1 MAFSTIN
8 KGSSFMNTVL
18 YTGTGSSQSLTGVGF
33 QPDLV
38 WIKDRDATRDHN
50 LFDAVRGV
58 QKRLESNGGI
68 QEATRTDAL
77 SAFDSNGFSFN
88 GGNVAV
94 NTTSDYVSWNWKAN
108 GTGSLN
114 TDGSSNSTVSANTT
128 SGFSIVRYTGTGTNA
143 NFGHGLGVAPEFIIV
158 KRLDADSDW
167 ATYHMAQ
174 NSAVTPANY
183 RTKLNES
190 QRNYVTDY
198 WLDNKPTAS
207 IFYVHSEADVNTTG
221 GEYVAYCFASVTG
234 FCKINRYIGNNSSDG
249 AFIYLGFKPSVVIA
263 KRFDD
268 NDGYSWYMMT
278 AKASD
283 SGGGNPLDR
292 PLFCN
297 TDGAENNGDNNIDFL
312 SNGFKIRGTG
322 AAQNGNT
329 VNYGYIAWGQP
340 IISNGGVCATAR

>member
-1 MAFSTIN
+1 MCI
-8 KGSSFMNTVL
+8 
-18 YTGTGSSQSLTGVGF
+18 
-33 QPDLV
+33 
-38 WIKDRDATRDHN
+38 
-50 LFDAVRGV
+50 
-58 QKRLESNGGI
+58 
-68 QEATRTDAL
+68 
-77 SAFDSNGFSFN
+77 
-88 GGNVAV
+88 
-94 NTTSDYVSWNWKAN
+94 
-108 GTGSLN
+108 
-114 TDGSSNSTVSANTT
+114 
-128 SGFSIVRYTGTGTNA
+128 
-143 NFGHGLGVAPEFIIV
+143 
-158 KRLDADSDW
+158 
-167 ATYHMAQ
+167 
-174 NSAVTPANY
+174 
-183 RTKLNES
+183 
-190 QRNYVTDY
+190 
-198 WLDNKPTAS
+198 
-207 IFYVHSEADVNTTG
+207 SEADVNTTG

-340 IISNGGVCATAR
+340 IISNSGVVATAR